1 MIEPSSP
8 GGISSTTGPAFAVLK
23 RSVFTAGMSQTTASN
38 ARRCTVR
45 SASSEALNRSTRDLT
60 SMVMRRD
67 DLTSEHSL
75 RDAYQKSQEH
85 ETCRPHTW
93 SLLRGSAVGHGHLV
107 VVASSHGP

>member
-23 RSVFTAGMSQTTASN
+23 RSVFTAGMPQTTASN

-85 ETCRPHTW
+85 ETCRPDTGAYRAGQPSAMGTW
-93 SLLRGSAVGHGHLV
+93 S
-107 VVASSHGP
+107 